1 MMIRIAKVPWRLTLQ
16 DSHGQALCR
25 IQSQWRCKEIRG
37 PDAALW
43 GRVWM
48 QDIHGR
54 ERQYCMEGPLLPTAI
69 ARPQYNSSPAPL
81 LPPRAS
87 ELTLTLDGFLWQ
99 VRRTNQDTVLFLCC
113 GRKAGIL
120 KEHTLETVE
129 GDLPLWAGLLA
140 VMQFMDSEGEPPLV

>member
-1 MMIRIAKVPWRLTLQ
+1 MMIRIAKAPWRLTLQ
-16 DSHGQALCR
+16 DSHGKRFAASKASGAARRSAAQMRPFGAVYGCR
-25 IQSQWRCKEIRG
+25 TSTVGNVSTAWK
-37 PDAALW
+37 
-43 GRVWM
+43 
-48 QDIHGR
+48 
-54 ERQYCMEGPLLPTAI
+54 GPLLPTAI